1 MPLYKKIS
9 TESYE
14 VYVWKVTE
22 TYDELLAVLPHSDI
36 FRDEAERRFTS
47 MKRRMEFAAV
57 RALLYVGA
65 GIVCPQVGYMPS
77 GKPFLLRD
85 SRDLSISHTMDYV
98 AVMLAENGVP
108 GIDIER
114 RSDRVLR
121 IRSRIV
127 GDQERAETAD
137 TLLLHW
143 SAKESVY
150 KIIQCEEVDFVRHLR
165 LTVQPGCLESITNEL
180 KKTGEAVMETFHPDC
195 ITSFVVHYL
204 LDDDFVLTY
213 SVWLKK
219 THQNNLCDDNP
230 AEHG

>member
-1 MPLYKKIS
+1 MPLYKKIIS
-9 TESYE
+9 ECYE
-14 VYVWKVTE
+14 AYVWKVTE
-22 TYDELLAVLPHSDI
+22 TYDELLAVLPHSDK

-47 MKRRMEFAAV
+47 AKRRMEFVAV
-57 RALLYVGA
+57 RALLHVGA
-65 GIVCPQVGYMPS
+65 GIVCPEVGYMPS
-77 GKPFLLRD
+77 GKPFLLCD
-85 SRDLSISHTMDYV
+85 SRDLSISHTMGYV
-98 AVMLAENGVP
+98 AVMLAANGVP

-127 GDQERAETAD
+127 GAQEQAETPD
-137 TLLLHW
+137 DLLLHW
-143 SAKESVY
+143 SAKETVY
-150 KIIQCEEVDFVRHLR
+150 KMIQCEEVDFVRHFR
-165 LTVQPGCLESITNEL
+165 LTMPEYLEPACML

-195 ITSFVVHYL
+195 MTSFVVYYL

-219 THQNNLCDDNP
+219 THQDNLCNDNP